1 MSTGIPANVDKNKTY
16 NYLLHLPCRFP
27 HENNCPGSRK
37 VKRDDQSVEEYRN
50 LVLAELKS
58 ITASGK

>member
-1 MSTGIPANVDKNKTY
+1 LKNFKII
-16 NYLLHLPCRFP
+16 CRFSY
-27 HENNCPGSRK
+27 EKKCPGIRK